1 MRTKFSVITSLF
13 IQCFPRK
20 YFIGLQ
26 WKLHHQFILEI
37 NRRDCYLNSPITRPS
52 KWIPP
57 SQKCRCSQFSTA
69 GGGWGEAEC
78 SWCTVVLG
86 ENDLPSGGV
95 NKRQTCCASCS
106 LERGEINRTGDVV
119 TGCCLG
125 LNLTLWWHHFSTWL
139 QDAAHPPAQ
148 PRWCRPLLTAEQV
161 LGEQSQGVWSRST
174 RCTPFILEFCAFPSS
189 VLQFWSHMQEGWI
202 PSQPGVVQGSAA
214 GGCGTRRWT
223 WLEGRPRE
231 WGWRARQSQHAYRGY
246 SRTPKHPVRKM

>member
-125 LNLTLWWHHFSTWL
+125 LSLTLWWH
-139 QDAAHPPAQ
+139 QY
-148 PRWCRPLLTAEQV
+148 LTA
-161 LGEQSQGVWSRST
+161 GC
-174 RCTPFILEFCAFPSS
+174 CTPSCSAKVMQTFANCWASAGWAKSGSLEQIYQMHPIYLRVLCFPFLSFAILVTHA
-189 VLQFWSHMQEGWI
+189 
-202 PSQPGVVQGSAA
+202 
-214 GGCGTRRWT
+214 RR
-223 WLEGRPRE
+223 LN
-231 WGWRARQSQHAYRGY
+231 S
-246 SRTPKHPVRKM
+246 